1 MTPARARI
9 ALTALAVVAAVLL
22 TGPRAWAG
30 EFLLGVPEPPDLPRF
45 ANDYNVTSVTDFDG
59 TPITTGDTITLSSPT
74 QIQSVS
80 YGSAVD
86 GHPIEPLQPAGDP
99 YRLSNGSWN
108 VDVKINR
115 LRSVGKA
122 SDGSVYELLFVTYA
136 DGKKRLVVL
145 GVDAK
150 GKPKLD
156 MGLRPNGDLYFAI
169 PDVVKGLIN
178 NWGPHSAD
186 APAQPA
192 NQATAGQA
200 AIIQGDAVK
209 VGTGYRQALTPP
221 GPDFTAA
228 SADADNPGLQVQPP
242 DHAAAGWGVNFTLK
256 DGWSAPVGV
265 TVTWKNPKTG
275 EQQYQFVVINP
286 TGRKY
291 DQVSAVTASTQPDHN
306 LVTLPADG
314 GHFLNGEGQYGHDAT
329 RYPHMVWFVDYG
341 LYYYEYEYTDSAGGH
356 HWGLFLINVA
366 HLTQTPAAAPAPAK
380 NAPSVPAAAPAKPA
394 PATPPHDDHGGGGD

>member
-1 MTPARARI
+1 MTPGRARA
-9 ALTALAVVAAVLL
+9 ALTALVLAAAVLL
-22 TGPRAWAG
+22 AAPRAWAG
-30 EFLLGVPEPPDLPRF
+30 EFLLGAPEPADLPRF

-74 QIQSVS
+74 QIQSVT
-80 YGSAVD
+80 YGSAVE
-86 GHPIEPLQPAGDP
+86 GHPIEPWQPAGDP

-108 VDVKINR
+108 VDIKIDR
-115 LRSVGKA
+115 LRSVGNG

-150 GKPKLD
+150 SKPKLD

-178 NWGPHSAD
+178 NWGPKSAD
-186 APAQPA
+186 APAAPA
-192 NQATAGQA
+192 SQATTGQA

-209 VGTGYRQALTPP
+209 VGAGYRQALTPP

-228 SADADNPGLQVQPP
+228 SADSDNPGLQVQPP

-256 DGWSAPVGV
+256 DGWSSPVGV

-275 EQQYQFVVINP
+275 EQQYQFVVVNP
-286 TGRKY
+286 TDRKY
-291 DQVSAVTASTQPDHN
+291 DQVTAVTASTQPDHN
-306 LVTLPADG
+306 LVTLPADN
-314 GHFLNGEGQYGHDAT
+314 GHFLNGEGQYGHDAM
-329 RYPHMVWFVDYG
+329 RYPHMVWFVENG
-341 LYYYEYEYTDSAGGH
+341 LYYYEYEYTDAAGGH
-356 HWGLFLINVA
+356 HWGLFVINVA
-366 HLTQTPAAAPAPAK
+366 RLTQTPAAAPAK
-380 NAPSVPAAAPAKPA
+380 NAPSAPAAAPAKPA